1 MDTMKIAFIGG
12 GAMGEAI
19 LAAVLNRGL
28 STPQAVWVSDIK
40 EERRQ
45 HLKQT
50 YGISTT
56 DNNAEAAGHGDITI
70 LAIKPQT
77 LPELMPELK
86 GRIKAGQLVLSIIAG
101 ARIGTLC
108 KGLDHRQVVRAMPNT
123 PAQIGQGISV
133 WTATQEVSET
143 QKEQARAIL
152 SGMGKEIYVADEGY
166 LDMATAVSGSGP
178 AYFFLFVECLVEAA
192 VEIGFSEETAR
203 ELVLQTMLGS
213 GQLLNKSGKSPAELR
228 HMVTSPGG
236 TTAAALQQFEDGR
249 FRELVRRAVEA
260 AYRRAGELGK

>member
-19 LAAVLNRGL
+19 LAAVLNHGL

-45 HLKQT
+45 YLKQA
-50 YGISTT
+50 YGISVT
-56 DNNAEAAGHGDITI
+56 DNNADAAGHGDIII
-70 LAIKPQT
+70 LAIKPQN
-77 LPELMPELK
+77 LPELIPELS
-86 GRIKAGQLVLSIIAG
+86 GQIRAGQLVLSIIAG
-101 ARIGTLC
+101 ARIDTLC
-108 KGLDHRQVVRAMPNT
+108 KGIDHRQVVRAMPNT
-123 PAQIGQGISV
+123 PAQIGEGISV
-133 WTATQEVSET
+133 WTATPEATEA

-152 SGMGKEIYVADEGY
+152 GIMGKEIFVADEGY

-192 VEIGFSEETAR
+192 VGIGFSEDTAQ

-213 GQLLNKSGKSPAELR
+213 GHLLQKSGKSPAELR
-228 HMVTSPGG
+228 RMVTSPGG
-236 TTAAALQQFEDGR
+236 TTAAALQQFENGR
-249 FRELVRRAVEA
+249 FRELVHQAVEA
-260 AYRRAGELGK
+260 AYRRARELGK